1 MIKQNRIRKIF
12 NQLSLVFICL
22 FLIFGCESE
31 DSNDPDS
38 SNNDASSDIDSKQD
52 SLGNLVVVNQLLEQ
66 IYLYHS
72 DGILLKRIPSVTRF
86 RVYVPVNETSIEQL
100 KIWKKSNISDPLLP
114 DSSTVYRSWDVELLN
129 SNSDQDLVSWIIGD
143 SEPVNNVGELILN
156 YPSTDATGSSVI
168 YNVDLF
174 LQDTSSMFA
183 TTLNPGL
190 QGRKIGLDYGFYDLH
205 YLFWF
210 QSENR
215 VNVAWSDNN
224 VGNEQNSIIINANN
238 PNRIIEIN
246 PFYGSNIGRKG
257 KIKIVN
263 NSGDY
268 LRIVFNDS
276 VLIESVEM
284 ESLPSTGL
292 SLLDPNGGNFTF
304 TIPENYYTF
313 SAKNIDTDLS
323 QDLREQVYIM
333 ELYEYI
339 WDINEGSSYSE
350 ISITNNSGQD
360 LTIHNGDTGNYL
372 GIYIPNDMTSL
383 HMLPDSIQKLI
394 AKNLTQ
400 DQDATLDQIT
410 SIWRITDINSSF
422 HITFDPSTIQDGEV
436 AMSNEI
442 EFSWSIGT
450 DNQDVSFQLL
460 NTNFEPHNVVTVIDS
475 PITSYSYR
483 YLDDTDENQFY
494 TFRLNSY
501 STSGQEFGWQEISF
515 QVDAVQA
522 NGIRMYPMQ
531 SQLNSESSSG
541 IFENYTFDILL
552 EDVDSLASFYIE
564 IEFDNTVFSIDPDSV
579 FNGALFDSCTN
590 AIVIMNDD
598 VNETGKLGIN
608 VSLIGDDC
616 QLIAGSGTV
625 FSITL
630 ISVDQIEI
638 EETYIYIN
646 SNSTLRDK
654 QNSVIPISNIFLNY
668 PLTSRIV
675 FN

>member
-1 MIKQNRIRKIF
+1 
-12 NQLSLVFICL
+12 
-22 FLIFGCESE
+22 
-31 DSNDPDS
+31 
-38 SNNDASSDIDSKQD
+38 
-52 SLGNLVVVNQLLEQ
+52 
-66 IYLYHS
+66 
-72 DGILLKRIPSVTRF
+72 
-86 RVYVPVNETSIEQL
+86 
-100 KIWKKSNISDPLLP
+100 
-114 DSSTVYRSWDVELLN
+114 
-129 SNSDQDLVSWIIGD
+129 
-143 SEPVNNVGELILN
+143 
-156 YPSTDATGSSVI
+156 
-168 YNVDLF
+168 
-174 LQDTSSMFA
+174 
-183 TTLNPGL
+183 
-190 QGRKIGLDYGFYDLH
+190 
-205 YLFWF
+205 
-210 QSENR
+210 
-215 VNVAWSDNN
+215 
-224 VGNEQNSIIINANN
+224 
-238 PNRIIEIN
+238 
-246 PFYGSNIGRKG
+246 
-257 KIKIVN
+257 
-263 NSGDY
+263 
-268 LRIVFNDS
+268 
-276 VLIESVEM
+276 
-284 ESLPSTGL
+284 
-292 SLLDPNGGNFTF
+292 
-304 TIPENYYTF
+304 
-313 SAKNIDTDLS
+313 
-323 QDLREQVYIM
+323 
-333 ELYEYI
+333 
-339 WDINEGSSYSE
+339 
-350 ISITNNSGQD
+350 
-360 LTIHNGDTGNYL
+360 
-372 GIYIPNDMTSL
+372 
-383 HMLPDSIQKLI
+383 MLPDSIQKLI

-494 TFRLNSY
+494 IFRLNSN

-598 VNETGKLGIN
+598 INETGKLGIN